1 MRVPTRLL
9 AAISFVLGL
18 ALVALCLIFPAVL
31 EVAVQFASSLID
43 RFHSVLPI
51 APLLLYVILGAVI
64 WNFLWEAPRDLTAV
78 GLDRDEASSLTLTGF
93 CFTSLSFLLAF
104 FKTDIQNNDPA
115 PQKILF
121 FFACAL
127 GCFIASY
134 MVLRFRTEN
143 VSLLLNQ
150 ALIDNG
156 LWCVLVGF
164 WTFFTRTTALRSLT
178 TIFTIFIVLYFVY
191 LVRHL
196 VNWIRYCRRG

>member
-1 MRVPTRLL
+1 M
-9 AAISFVLGL
+9 LGL
-18 ALVALCLIFPAVL
+18 VLLALCLIFPAML
-31 EVAVQFASSLID
+31 EEAVQFAGGVIYRL
-43 RFHSVLPI
+43 RSVLPI
-51 APLLLYVILGAVI
+51 TPLLLYAVLTAVI
-64 WNFLWEAPRDLTAV
+64 WKFLWETPRDLTAL

-134 MVLRFRTEN
+134 MALRFRTEN

-150 ALIDNG
+150 ALVDNG

-164 WTFFTRTTALRSLT
+164 WTFFTRTAALRSLSS
-178 TIFTIFIVLYFVY
+178 IFTIFIVLYFAY
-191 LVRHL
+191 LVRHF
-196 VNWIRYCRRG
+196 VNWVRYCRSR

>member
-1 MRVPTRLL
+1 M
-9 AAISFVLGL
+9 SFVIGL
-18 ALVALCLIFPAVL
+18 LLVALCLIFPGMF
-31 EVAVQFASSLID
+31 EGAVQFAGNVIERL
-43 RFHSVLPI
+43 RPVLPI
-51 APLLLYVILGAVI
+51 APLLLYAVLGVVI
-64 WNFLWEAPRDLTAV
+64 WKFLWESPRNLTAV

-104 FKTDIQNNDPA
+104 FKTDIQNKDPE

-164 WTFFTRTTALRSLT
+164 WTFFTSTTALRSLSA
-178 TIFTIFIVLYFVY
+178 IFTIFIVLYFAY
-191 LVRHL
+191 LVRHF
-196 VNWIRYCRRG
+196 VHWVRYCRSR